1 MNLSTILFVLII
13 KPRGKLRYHLRKTWW
28 IPATLNDIDF
38 SIRNNAILQYCSGLS
53 LLLSSLMIQFSRQR
67 FSFLFLYCVILIF
80 GFSLFSISKSLNKG
94 SHGWMVILNLRTLGN
109 FFQGESKIL
118 PEALV
123 RNVDISISSIA
134 RVLRVDMVCYGS
146 FGSSSSELSS

>member
-1 MNLSTILFVLII
+1 
-13 KPRGKLRYHLRKTWW
+13 
-28 IPATLNDIDF
+28 
-38 SIRNNAILQYCSGLS
+38 
-53 LLLSSLMIQFSRQR
+53 
-67 FSFLFLYCVILIF
+67 
-80 GFSLFSISKSLNKG
+80 
-94 SHGWMVILNLRTLGN
+94 MVILNLRTLGK